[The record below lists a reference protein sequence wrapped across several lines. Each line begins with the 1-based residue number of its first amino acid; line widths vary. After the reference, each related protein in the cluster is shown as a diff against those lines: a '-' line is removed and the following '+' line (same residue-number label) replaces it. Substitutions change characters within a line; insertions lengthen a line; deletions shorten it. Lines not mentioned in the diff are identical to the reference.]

1 MTATHVDPHVHGAAC
16 RHEHGTSES
25 LRVPARPGLRKV
37 ASRGGAATLLAL
49 LAGVTAWVLV
59 RNPLTNTVFPPCPL
73 HATTG
78 LWCPGCGA
86 TRASYLMLHGDLAAA
101 LHFNAMWVVLAP
113 FALYQA
119 VAFAGEAW
127 GIRGLRRIPMT
138 QPVIAGLLV
147 ALLGFGVV
155 RNLPFDAFE
164 VLNPLT
170 AS

>member
-1 MTATHVDPHVHGAAC
+1 MTATSAHVHGPAC
-16 RHEHGTSES
+16 THEHGPPEPSRTP
-25 LRVPARPGLRKV
+25 LRLTATRKN
-37 ASRGGAATLLAL
+37 AGTLLAF
-49 LAGVTAWVLV
+49 LAGVTVWVLV
-59 RNPLTNTVFPPCPL
+59 RNPLRNTVFPPCPL

-86 TRASYLMLHGDLAAA
+86 TRASYLVLQGDIASAM
-101 LHFNAMWVVLAP
+101 HFNALWVVLAP

-127 GIRGLRRIPMT
+127 GVRWLRRIPMT
-138 QPVIAGLLV
+138 QTVIV
-147 ALLGFGVV
+147 ALLATLIGFGII
-155 RNLPFDAFE
+155 RILPFAVFE

>member
-1 MTATHVDPHVHGAAC
+1 MTATSAHVHGPGCAS
-16 RHEHGTSES
+16 EHTSAPE
-25 LRVPARPGLRKV
+25 LPARTPLRL
-37 ASRGGAATLLAL
+37 AATRRNAGTLLAV
-49 LAGVTAWVLV
+49 LAGVTVWVLV
-59 RNPLTNTVFPPCPL
+59 RNPLRNTVFPPCPL

-86 TRASYLMLHGDLAAA
+86 TRASYLVLQGDIASAM
-101 LHFNAMWVVLAP
+101 HFNALWVVLAP

-127 GIRGLRRIPMT
+127 GVRWLRRIPMT
-138 QPVIAGLLV
+138 QTVIV
-147 ALLGFGVV
+147 ALLATLIGFGII
-155 RNLPFDAFE
+155 RNLPFDVFE

>member
-1 MTATHVDPHVHGAAC
+1 MTATDAHVHGPSCAHEAALPAPP
-16 RHEHGTSES
+16 RTP
-25 LRVPARPGLRKV
+25 LRM
-37 ASRGGAATLLAL
+37 AATRRNAGTLLAL
-49 LAGVTAWVLV
+49 LAAVTAWVLI
-59 RNPLTNTVFPPCPL
+59 RNPLRNTVFPPCPL

-86 TRASYLMLHGDLAAA
+86 TRASYLVLQGDIASAM
-101 LHFNAMWVVLAP
+101 HFNALWVVLAP

-127 GIRGLRRIPMT
+127 GVRWLRRIPMT
-138 QPVIAGLLV
+138 QTVIV
-147 ALLGFGVV
+147 ALLATLIGFGII
-155 RNLPFDAFE
+155 RNLPFEVFE